1 MACISGGTLP
11 YRSRSYQLSALSF
24 QPERAKRFRLI
35 AESRQ
40 LTAPGTRSF
49 GAMLSPDHYR
59 CLLSRPVS
67 YYALFKWWL
76 LLSQHPGCLRV
87 ITSFTTERILGTLA
101 GGLGC
106 FPLDREACPSRSDS
120 RDSCRGIRS
129 LIERG
134 KLEAPSIH
142 SVALPPRHSGTR
154 LALKLFRGEPAV
166 SRFD

>member
-76 LLSQHPGCLRV
+76 PLSQHPGCLGKR
-87 ITSFTTERILGTLA
+87 TSLRTQHGFGALA
-101 GGLGC
+101 DDQGC
-106 FPLDREACPSRSDS
+106 FP
-120 RDSCRGIRS
+120 
-129 LIERG
+129 
-134 KLEAPSIH
+134 
-142 SVALPPRHSGTR
+142 
-154 LALKLFRGEPAV
+154 
-166 SRFD
+166 FDHGH